1 MKIYSLPRKADS
13 LKTTRLWSDSLPLS
27 QLSMSSI
34 SFDGIENFIFDEF
47 LMPSQFLSADLGFIV
62 FSLVNNSDTKFM
74 EDGLSTNK
82 SGSKWFTLFE
92 LDVDRSLLTSELF
105 LCKCR
110 RWIAIESRRSRK
122 LTYPCK
128 RRKNKLFSNY
138 YDEIFHII
146 RKNQY

>member
-1 MKIYSLPRKADS
+1 MKTYSLPCKADS
-13 LKTTRLWSDSLPLS
+13 LKAKRLWSDSLPLS
-27 QLSMSSI
+27 QLSMFSI

-47 LMPSQFLSADLGFIV
+47 LMPSQFLSADLRFIV

-138 YDEIFHII
+138 YDEIFHI